1 MVFGK
6 LILKR
11 EEERVERGERERERE
26 RKRERL
32 PIHLQTLFATHAWEE
47 VFTVLEIE
55 KKRKEIHGSFV

>member
-32 PIHLQTLFATHAWEE
+32 PIHLQTLFATHA
-47 VFTVLEIE
+47 
-55 KKRKEIHGSFV
+55 